1 MTVGCMYAGKTSALI
16 RNKPVGETLIIDYDV
31 CETPYSSTLHSHNE
45 ETVNCIKTDDLSK
58 IDVRIFDNIMINE
71 EWKTINDCDYYE
83 ISSHGRVRN
92 KMNNTLMHLEN
103 KIEALM
109 NDEAQARH
117 EQIKKRFNK
126 Y

>member
-1 MTVGCMYAGKTSALI
+1 MLSMTVGCMYAGKTSALI

-71 EWKTINDCDYYE
+71 AQFFKGLIDFVKN
-83 ISSHGRVRN
+83 
-92 KMNNTLMHLEN
+92 
-103 KIEALM
+103 AL
-109 NDEAQARH
+109 
-117 EQIKKRFNK
+117 KP
-126 Y
+126 